1 MSPAM
6 QLVALFALR
15 IVSSQHGDE
24 HGVPTIHKTPPP
36 TDAVGYDAINDCF
49 PASTFGRMSA
59 LGFDLTGLVSCP
71 ETWAPSLAEN
81 EPLAPTEEPV
91 DAYDD
96 YVTHHNMTLHQWGY
110 SILNGPETWPGTY
123 PDCQGRFQSPINIIT
138 SAVPTA
144 DVNVPLRI
152 NYRSTFSPGDLY
164 VANNGHAVEV
174 GAIRPDVLK
183 TSTAKL
189 GDAEYELKQIHMHV
203 KSENTIDGV
212 RAAMEMHFVH
222 RSLFPGG
229 VVLVVSVMYDEAP
242 HDNLG
247 IRKLKWGGLEP
258 IDWEGDT
265 PLDMQRKPLGAFDL
279 TELLPA
285 WIRVKKTDDY
295 FYFEGSFTTPPCTEG
310 VRWVIVRSRH
320 FVSHAQL
327 LTHPFRDN
335 FRPTQPMFAGVVRR
349 SAPCT
354 GTCLGL
360 NSTAPALPNVTQ
372 VMRTTLITGNNA
384 MWLSGGLLLV
394 CPDRF
399 ARACWR
405 GCALD
410 AGVLFAGNP
419 TGF

>member
-1 MSPAM
+1 
-6 QLVALFALR
+6 L
-15 IVSSQHGDE
+15 
-24 HGVPTIHKTPPP
+24 
-36 TDAVGYDAINDCF
+36 
-49 PASTFGRMSA
+49 
-59 LGFDLTGLVSCP
+59 
-71 ETWAPSLAEN
+71 
-81 EPLAPTEEPV
+81 
-91 DAYDD
+91 
-96 YVTHHNMTLHQWGY
+96 
-110 SILNGPETWPGTY
+110 
-123 PDCQGRFQSPINIIT
+123 
-138 SAVPTA
+138 
-144 DVNVPLRI
+144 
-152 NYRSTFSPGDLY
+152 SPGDLY

-189 GDAEYELKQIHMHV
+189 GDDEYELKQIHMHV

-212 RAAMEMHFVH
+212 HAAMEIHFVH

-295 FYFEGSFTTPPCTEG
+295 FYFEGSFSTPPCTEG
-310 VRWVIVRSRH
+310 VRWAIVRSRH

-327 LTHPFRDN
+327 LTHPFRNN

-399 ARACWR
+399 ARAYWR